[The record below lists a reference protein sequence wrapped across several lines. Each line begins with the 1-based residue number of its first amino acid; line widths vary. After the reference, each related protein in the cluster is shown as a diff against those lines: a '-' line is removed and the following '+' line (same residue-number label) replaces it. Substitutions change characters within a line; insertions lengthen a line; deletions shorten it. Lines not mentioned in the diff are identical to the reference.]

1 LANDDLLRPTLSDYR
16 QVPAIYSS
24 TGFFLSTFFGGPVGA
39 AFYGLCN
46 SQRLNRLWTDLV
58 LFVALAAAAFA
69 MLVLLQRGGQM
80 DAFAELIGTD
90 RRRTFEISLRALA
103 LVCFAAIYFMH
114 RKFFRT
120 AQVSGV
126 KPLSGWVPGLAA
138 VILGYFAN
146 LGFIDWILKHH

>member
-1 LANDDLLRPTLSDYR
+1 MANDDLLRPTLSDYR

-24 TGFFLSTFFGGPVGA
+24 TGFFLATFFGGPVGA

-46 SQRLNRLWTDLV
+46 SQRLNRLWTDL
-58 LFVALAAAAFA
+58 LPFVTLAVAAFGIV
-69 MLVLLQRGGQM
+69 VLLQQGGQIE
-80 DAFAELIGTD
+80 AFAGVIGAD
-90 RRRTFEISLRALA
+90 RRRTLEISLRALA
-103 LVCFAAIYFMH
+103 LLCFGAIYFMH

-126 KPLSGWVPGLAA
+126 KPLSAWVPGLAA
-138 VILGYFAN
+138 VILGYLAN